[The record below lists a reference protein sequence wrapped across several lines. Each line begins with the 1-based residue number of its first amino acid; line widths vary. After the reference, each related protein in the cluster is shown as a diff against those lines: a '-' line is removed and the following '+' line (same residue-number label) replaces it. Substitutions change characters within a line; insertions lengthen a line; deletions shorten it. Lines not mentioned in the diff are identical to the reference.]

1 MHKHIKLNTYRY
13 IHKHTHLNDFTQ
25 YCKPTIL
32 QLQKEGNLMVILSNF
47 KGEILRNALFIP
59 SLLSYEAQK
68 ANQVTRW
75 PPGHW

>member
-1 MHKHIKLNTYRY
+1 
-13 IHKHTHLNDFTQ
+13 
-25 YCKPTIL
+25 
-32 QLQKEGNLMVILSNF
+32 MVILSNF